1 MSYNHLPPLN
11 ALYAFEAAVRHSSFK
26 DAATELSLTPG
37 AISQQVRKLEQWL
50 GFSLFHRD
58 IRKLKITKRGLDYY
72 NRIAPALED
81 IQRESKAVVEEQ
93 SNKVCLSLGTALA
106 AKWLTPRIGDFM
118 ANNPDINVYI
128 NATNK
133 TVDFHR
139 EHVDLAIRYF
149 DGNDKTIVSQ
159 LVFPDEIRLLCTP
172 EYRDSLHLYGVES
185 LVNCTLIHS
194 GFYLPWNDWLRR
206 FTKLDSDTIANITG
220 LNYDQPLLA
229 IEAAKQSQGVIL
241 SNLLLTGKEISEGEL
256 IEPLSIR
263 QPLQKGYHLVYPNQ
277 QPLNSASNKLKNWLL
292 HKFAEVSSK

>member
-26 DAATELSLTPG
+26 EAATELNLTPG
-37 AISQQVRKLEQWL
+37 AISQQVKKLEQWL

-58 IRKLKITKRGLDYY
+58 VRQLKITKRGLDYY
-72 NRIAPALED
+72 SRIAPALEV
-81 IQRESKAVVEEQ
+81 IQRESKAVVEERT
-93 SNKVCLSLGTALA
+93 SKVCLSLGTALA

-118 ANNPDINVYI
+118 AKNPDINVYI
-128 NATNK
+128 NATNE

-149 DGNDKTIVSQ
+149 DGKDETMVSQ

-172 EYRDSLHLYGVES
+172 EYRDNLKLYDLER

-206 FTKLDSDTIANITG
+206 FTKLDSKARSNITA
-220 LNYDQPLLA
+220 LNFDQPLLA

-241 SNLLLTGKEISEGEL
+241 SNLLLTGKEISEGNL
-256 IEPLSIR
+256 IEPFPIR

-277 QPLNSASNKLKNWLL
+277 QPLNSASQSLRSWLL
-292 HKFAEVSSK
+292 EQFAYI